1 MMGWMAPLYHFNVLL
16 PSRPGTSLSAF
27 TVFSLATGTT
37 VWGCVWSLWG
47 WGRSLGGSC
56 CFTLSGNVFIQRVET
71 FGFWAIKVE
80 PPITDEVFLVKD
92 GSVGAEEG
100 VFGKASKTIGCA
112 YVECLAVSFG
122 VGIVSWELYW
132 YFNNVVIIKCLMR
145 YIYIYKC
152 KEPIYKCSY
161 LLLLGRHRQMRS
173 LVLQRKLGSQ
183 FLVVLGQT
191 SRASQDLDGHHLR
204 LGRLIESCLDP
215 HIQLGLGEL
224 RSRFQLLFVL
234 VWRTVLF
241 DRKRRQ
247 LRRRQRRWQLQ
258 WQIRWGVWI
267 RKGFNDRKVC
277 IGAGRFVEN
286 VFIYWYK

>member
-16 PSRPGTSLSAF
+16 PSRPCTSLSAF

-122 VGIVSWELYW
+122 VGIVSWELYSN
-132 YFNNVVIIKCLMR
+132 FNNVAVIKCWIR
-145 YIYIYKC
+145 YINVKSLFRNIVTSFYLAVTDKWGLWC
-152 KEPIYKCSY
+152 FSKNWVVSSWLSWDRLQEPVKTLMVI
-161 LLLLGRHRQMRS
+161 
-173 LVLQRKLGSQ
+173 
-183 FLVVLGQT
+183 T
-191 SRASQDLDGHHLR
+191 S
-204 LGRLIESCLDP
+204 
-215 HIQLGLGEL
+215 GLGVGL
-224 RSRFQLLFVL
+224 RAALTLIFSLGWGSSVAISSSCSSLSEGLSSLTGNGDNCDGGNGGGSYNGKSGEVYGSGKDSMIERF
-234 VWRTVLF
+234 
-241 DRKRRQ
+241 
-247 LRRRQRRWQLQ
+247 
-258 WQIRWGVWI
+258 
-267 RKGFNDRKVC
+267 
-277 IGAGRFVEN
+277 A
-286 VFIYWYK
+286 

>member
-16 PSRPGTSLSAF
+16 PSRPCTSLSAF

-122 VGIVSWELYW
+122 VGIVSWEVYS
-132 YFNNVVIIKCLMR
+132 YFNNVFVTKC
-145 YIYIYKC
+145 
-152 KEPIYKCSY
+152 
-161 LLLLGRHRQMRS
+161 
-173 LVLQRKLGSQ
+173 
-183 FLVVLGQT
+183 
-191 SRASQDLDGHHLR
+191 
-204 LGRLIESCLDP
+204 
-215 HIQLGLGEL
+215 
-224 RSRFQLLFVL
+224 
-234 VWRTVLF
+234 
-241 DRKRRQ
+241 
-247 LRRRQRRWQLQ
+247 
-258 WQIRWGVWI
+258 WI
-267 RKGFNDRKVC
+267 RYLYIFHQ
-277 IGAGRFVEN
+277 IE
-286 VFIYWYK
+286 